1 MTMFC
6 KKCGKEIPAG
16 NMFCNYCGT
25 RADLNDRDFSSQ
37 NTTNSFGKSDE
48 RDGNVGFGFSED
60 VVSAKNNQNLK
71 IGLIAIGIIILICII
86 INLLGNHRTE
96 DNTETENTEMESTD
110 GSNISSSENLSEP
123 SGNHSIEYDPHG
135 GPLRL
140 RESGHHFE
148 NSIAFSF
155 DVEKVSVEKDY
166 DHTYVYVYCWVTN
179 TSDKTCEYSP
189 VLSVDLEN
197 NGDISSCGYS
207 EHIGM
212 NLEPGET
219 IVDKLYFY
227 FDEDADT
234 DIDNMTISTDFSSLK
249 LSYDGE

>member
-6 KKCGKEIPAG
+6 KKCGKDIPAG

-25 RADLNDRDFSSQ
+25 RVDSNDRDFSSQ

-48 RDGNVGFGFSED
+48 GGQNVRFGFSED

-71 IGLIAIGIIILICII
+71 IGLIAIGVIILICII

-96 DNTETENTEMESTD
+96 DNTEMESTD

-123 SGNHSIEYDPHG
+123 SGAHSIKYDPPG

-140 RESGHHFE
+140 GESGYFSD
-148 NSIAFSF
+148 NSVAFSL
-155 DVEKVSVEKDY
+155 DVEKVSVEKNYGYTD
-166 DHTYVYVYCWVTN
+166 VYVYCRVTN
-179 TSDKTCEYSP
+179 ISYETCEYNP
-189 VLSVDLEN
+189 IFDVNLEN
-197 NGDISSCGYS
+197 NGVIATCGYS
-207 EHIGM
+207 ENSGKS
-212 NLEPGET
+212 LVSGKT
-219 IVDKLYFY
+219 ISDKLSFH